1 MNAKIY
7 RICQIAVLILI
18 STLLLPSCGKS
29 DKEKTM
35 DEIAQIDR
43 ELVELD
49 VRIAQYARQKDEN
62 ALSGVVNTFTG
73 EFGSALG
80 NVATGEGLSREAGVL
95 QVLRN
100 QLHLRKY
107 QLALK
112 YGIKVTEAQSG
123 IPVFRPLK

>member
-1 MNAKIY
+1 
-7 RICQIAVLILI
+7 
-18 STLLLPSCGKS
+18 
-29 DKEKTM
+29 M

-43 ELVELD
+43 ELLELD

-95 QVLRN
+95 QIRRN

-112 YGIKVTEAQSG
+112 YGIKVTEAQAG

>member
-1 MNAKIY
+1 
-7 RICQIAVLILI
+7 
-18 STLLLPSCGKS
+18 
-29 DKEKTM
+29 M

-123 IPVFRPLK
+123 SPVFRPLK

>member
-80 NVATGEGLSREAGVL
+80 NVATGEGLSR
-95 QVLRN
+95 
-100 QLHLRKY
+100 
-107 QLALK
+107 
-112 YGIKVTEAQSG
+112 
-123 IPVFRPLK
+123 